1 MHFIDE
7 ATITVRSG
15 DGGRGC
21 VSFRREKFVPRG
33 GPDGG
38 NGGNGGS
45 VLLEVSPSLS
55 TLLDFRYR
63 NLFKAARGQHGMGKN
78 MHGKGASDR
87 RIAVPPGTVVADA
100 DTGEILADLTRPGE
114 TLLVAKGGRGGRGNS
129 AFTSSVNQAPDR
141 AEPGHPGRE
150 RRLRLELKMI
160 AQVGLIGLPNAG
172 KSTLLSHIS
181 RAHPKIADYPFTT
194 LTPHLGVVDAGE
206 SRSFV
211 VADIPGLI
219 QGAARGAGLGTR
231 FLRHVERTRLL
242 LHLVDVSPESEQ
254 EPIERL
260 EIIETELASAV
271 GDLVKKPQMIVATKI
286 DTLPPEGPGRERLES
301 LARYCGGRG
310 LPFAAI
316 SAVSG
321 AGIEALVREV
331 ARMLRALP
339 RPDAESP
346 LSTESPCS

>member
-63 NLFKAARGQHGMGKN
+63 NLFKAARGRHGMGKN
-78 MHGKGASDR
+78 MHGKGAPDR
-87 RIAVPPGTVVADA
+87 RISVPPGTIVTDA

-114 TLLVAKGGRGGRGNS
+114 TVLVAKGGRGGRGNS
-129 AFTSSVNQAPDR
+129 AFTSSVNQAPDQ
-141 AEPGHPGRE
+141 AEPGRPGQE
-150 RRLRLELKMI
+150 RRLRLELKLI
-160 AQVGLIGLPNAG
+160 AGIGLIGLPNAG

-194 LTPHLGVVDAGE
+194 LSPVLGVVSHRDE
-206 SRSFV
+206 EIV
-211 VADIPGLI
+211 VADLPGLI
-219 QGAARGAGLGTR
+219 EGAHRGVGLGHR
-231 FLRHVERTRLL
+231 FLRHAERTEGLIHLL
-242 LHLVDVSPESEQ
+242 D
-254 EPIERL
+254 
-260 EIIETELASAV
+260 A
-271 GDLVKKPQMIVATKI
+271 PQ
-286 DTLPPEGPGRERLES
+286 D
-301 LARYCGGRG
+301 
-310 LPFAAI
+310 
-316 SAVSG
+316 
-321 AGIEALVREV
+321 
-331 ARMLRALP
+331 
-339 RPDAESP
+339 PDGTA
-346 LSTESPCS
+346 

>member
-78 MHGKGASDR
+78 MHGKGAPDR
-87 RIAVPPGTVVADA
+87 RISVPPGTIVTDA

-129 AFTSSVNQAPDR
+129 SFTSSVNQAPDQ
-141 AEPGHPGRE
+141 AEPGRPGRE
-150 RRLRLELKMI
+150 RRLRLELKLI
-160 AQVGLIGLPNAG
+160 AGIGLIGLPNAG
-172 KSTLLSHIS
+172 KSTLLSRIS

-194 LTPHLGVVDAGE
+194 LSPVLGVVSHRDE
-206 SRSFV
+206 EIV
-211 VADIPGLI
+211 VADLPGLI
-219 QGAARGAGLGTR
+219 EGAHRGVGLGHR
-231 FLRHVERTRLL
+231 FLRHAERTEGLIHLL
-242 LHLVDVSPESEQ
+242 DASQDPDGIVAAYRTIRDEMEKFGP
-254 EPIERL
+254 
-260 EIIETELASAV
+260 ELAARPTLLAFTKM
-271 GDLVKKPQMIVATKI
+271 DLTGARENAERALAEI
-286 DTLPPEGPGRERLES
+286 GRPAGEIH
-301 LARYCGGRG
+301 
-310 LPFAAI
+310 FI
-316 SAVSG
+316 SAATG
-321 AGIEALVREV
+321 EGIAPLLDGMLALRKRQTNV
-331 ARMLRALP
+331 A
-339 RPDAESP
+339 
-346 LSTESPCS
+346 

>member
-38 NGGNGGS
+38 NGGSGGS
-45 VLLEVSPSLS
+45 VIIEVSPSLS

-87 RIAVPPGTVVADA
+87 RIAVPPGTIIADA

-129 AFTSSVNQAPDR
+129 AFTSSVNQAPDQ
-141 AEPGHPGRE
+141 AEPGRSGRE
-150 RRLRLELKMI
+150 RRLRLELKLI
-160 AQVGLIGLPNAG
+160 AEIGLIGLPNAG
-172 KSTLLSHIS
+172 KSTLLSRIS

-194 LTPHLGVVDAGE
+194 LSPVLGVVSHRDE
-206 SRSFV
+206 EIV
-211 VADIPGLI
+211 VADLPGLI
-219 QGAARGAGLGTR
+219 EGAHRGVGLGHRFLKHAERTEGLIHLLDASQDSDEIIAAYRTIRDEMEKFGPELAARPTLLAFTKMDLTGARENAERAL
-231 FLRHVERTRLL
+231 VEIGHTA
-242 LHLVDVSPESEQ
+242 E
-254 EPIERL
+254 
-260 EIIETELASAV
+260 EIH
-271 GDLVKKPQMIVATKI
+271 
-286 DTLPPEGPGRERLES
+286 
-301 LARYCGGRG
+301 
-310 LPFAAI
+310 FI
-316 SAVSG
+316 SAATG
-321 AGIEALVREV
+321 EGIPSLLDGMLALRKRETHV
-331 ARMLRALP
+331 A
-339 RPDAESP
+339 
-346 LSTESPCS
+346 